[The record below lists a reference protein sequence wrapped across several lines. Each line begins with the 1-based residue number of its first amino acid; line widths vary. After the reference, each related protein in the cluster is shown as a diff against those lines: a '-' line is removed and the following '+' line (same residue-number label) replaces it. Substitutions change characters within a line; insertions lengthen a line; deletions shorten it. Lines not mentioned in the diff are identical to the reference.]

1 MLMFWAA
8 PLSKVQTNHNTKQTK
23 LIWGGTA
30 ATSTNQPAT
39 STNTSRLYPLCLSLQ
54 NKNTKIPKRTTVTPT
69 TTPAI
74 MPVFG
79 LLESPIHH
87 RQDAISRNKLENFNT
102 FESVGSKE
110 DMVQAMAHS
119 NVATWTDNLST
130 QGWGWPTPQFK
141 LFPVKLK
148 LIKPYQITA
157 KEKQI

>member
-8 PLSKVQTNHNTKQTK
+8 PLYKVQTNHNTKQTK
-23 LIWGGTA
+23 PIWGGTA

-54 NKNTKIPKRTTVTPT
+54 NKNTKIPKRTTVTP
-69 TTPAI
+69 AI

-79 LLESPIHH
+79 LLESLIHH
-87 RQDAISRNKLENFNT
+87 RQDTISRIKLKNFNT

-119 NVATWTDNLST
+119 NVATWTGNLRYTRVRLTNTTIQVVSCET
-130 QGWGWPTPQFK
+130 KVDKT
-141 LFPVKLK
+141 
-148 LIKPYQITA
+148 ISDHC
-157 KEKQI
+157 

>member
-23 LIWGGTA
+23 TIWGGTA

-39 STNTSRLYPLCLSLQ
+39 STNMSRLNPLCLSLQ

-87 RQDAISRNKLENFNT
+87 RQDAISRNKLKNFCT

-110 DMVQAMAHS
+110 DMVQTMAYS
-119 NVATWTDNLST
+119 NVATWTGNLRYTRVRLTNTTIQVVSCET
-130 QGWGWPTPQFK
+130 KVDKT
-141 LFPVKLK
+141 
-148 LIKPYQITA
+148 ISDHC
-157 KEKQI
+157 